1 MYLKTTKRR
10 YKGKTYTSYLLVESV
25 STPKGPRQRTVC
37 SLGDLKPR
45 PRSAWL
51 KLVDRV
57 EDALVGQGD
66 LFDPA
71 DDEMQAIVAK
81 VKAYRARRAAETDD
95 DEVISV
101 SANEVETE
109 EHREGGTVH
118 VGHEFWKRLGLD
130 EILRDLGLSERMCA
144 LVCVLIMNR
153 LIDPKAEYAIPDWVR
168 RTALGDILGA
178 DFTELAEDALYRAMD
193 KVHPHRAAIESAL
206 VERESEVFN
215 LDRTVFFYDL
225 TSTYFEG
232 LAKSNGKTKRGHSRD
247 KRRDCKQVIVGM
259 VVNRDGFPLFH
270 EVFEGNTQ
278 DRATLKTM
286 LDSIDAR
293 VGIEEGQTVVVDR
306 GMAYEENIE
315 QLRAHPKNLK
325 YIVATR
331 QSERDRFLDDF
342 EDLEGFEE
350 AVRAPSPT
358 NPFQKSLRFMSMSN
372 SNAAA
377 ARHTYCA
384 AAPNASTKTARFAI
398 KRKLDSSTTLSVSR
412 GASSAAI

>member
-37 SLGDLKPR
+37 SLGDL
-45 PRSAWL
+45 
-51 KLVDRV
+51 
-57 EDALVGQGD
+57 
-66 LFDPA
+66 FDPA

-95 DEVISV
+95 DEVIRV

-206 VERESEVFN
+206 VERESEVFY

-232 LAKSNGKTKRGHSRD
+232 LAKSNGKTKRGYSRD
-247 KRRDCKQVIVGM
+247 ERRVDTHIFLSVMAYHLLVAIEKTLLDQNIHTSWAAL
-259 VVNRDGFPLFH
+259 RDK
-270 EVFEGNTQ
+270 
-278 DRATLKTM
+278 LKTHQ
-286 LDSIDAR
+286 
-293 VGIEEGQTVVVDR
+293 VCTVVLPTDTGEV
-306 GMAYEENIE
+306 
-315 QLRAHPKNLK
+315 LRIRKSSSPEPVHRRIYRL
-325 YIVATR
+325 
-331 QSERDRFLDDF
+331 LDLPDKIM
-342 EDLEGFEE
+342 E
-350 AVRAPSPT
+350 PHKTWNSPT
-358 NPFQKSLRFMSMSN
+358 
-372 SNAAA
+372 
-377 ARHTYCA
+377 
-384 AAPNASTKTARFAI
+384 TKA
-398 KRKLDSSTTLSVSR
+398 
-412 GASSAAI
+412 